1 MLRRCFFLASTVAR
15 RSPSST
21 APTRTSVAL
30 RSGPSGAPSPARTV
44 RTFPE
49 PAALERFEE
58 EIWALK
64 MDIWSNGCGW
74 ESNVL
79 TEMGITGN
87 SGAVRAQFRSN
98 LPPKSFGASV
108 RVMLYP
114 SNL

>member
-1 MLRRCFFLASTVAR
+1 
-15 RSPSST
+15 
-21 APTRTSVAL
+21 
-30 RSGPSGAPSPARTV
+30 
-44 RTFPE
+44 
-49 PAALERFEE
+49 
-58 EIWALK
+58 